1 MANDVNINHARPSGY
16 IGSGKESISAA
27 LLLFAKSHQHGAPS
41 YPNINSNDPSSITPV
56 KTIVSDKPSKLS
68 IKHAYHPSRPLR
80 EPPAIEYFKGVDDDV
95 FRISPI
101 CCLISYGGLWLDY
114 WNSWISLLLL
124 ICVSP
129 ALFIYITND
138 LFASFTPVNFRVSV
152 YIHPSHL
159 FVPAIENLMGVDDVL
174 MRSVG
179 LYGLLDLFDCL
190 FYYWRNMVMPLFLDC
205 VGRLVAIPY

>member
-1 MANDVNINHARPSGY
+1 MWYPPTLFVF
-16 IGSGKESISAA
+16 IS
-27 LLLFAKSHQHGAPS
+27 ST
-41 YPNINSNDPSSITPV
+41 NDPSSITPI
-56 KTIVSDKPSKLS
+56 KTVVSDKPSKLS